1 MQNQIGNRISLWQI
15 LAISFI
21 IFITFVNADPQG
33 RRRRGGG
40 RGFAPGNSNADAN
53 ELVFSVNNQPEITVP
68 LDNLTRDTH
77 FLYYKVQFPGDVQTA
92 RVIRGPPD
100 VGFFFISPL
109 DDYTEFTSKT
119 MFAPG
124 ASARYP
130 GASDT
135 LSEPFG
141 LVGYIGFFL
150 LPRRMDPNHLM
161 AALTLQTDET
171 GPNSGETDFQL
182 LFFDF
187 TQLEHRASLTADSF
201 PERITIRKAALVHAP
216 HRYSRLTIYNAEKSR
231 YTSLAPHYQLL
242 TPFANAKY
250 VAAAESPPPG
260 PIPLPDMLD

>member
-1 MQNQIGNRISLWQI
+1 MHNRRGNRISLWQI
-15 LAISFI
+15 FAIGFV

-40 RGFAPGNSNADAN
+40 RGFASGNSNADAN
-53 ELVFSVNNQPEITVP
+53 ELVFSINNQPEITVP
-68 LDNLTRDTH
+68 LDNLSRDTH
-77 FLYYKVQFPGDVQTA
+77 FLYYEVQFPEEIETA
-92 RVIRGPPD
+92 RVVRGPPD
-100 VGFFFISPL
+100 VGFFFISRL
-109 DDYTEFTSKT
+109 EDYTEFTSKT

-124 ASARYP
+124 ASALYP

-141 LVGYIGFFL
+141 FIGYIGFFL
-150 LPRRMDPNHLM
+150 FPREMDPNHLM
-161 AALTLQTDET
+161 VALTLQTDET

-187 TQLEHRASLTADSF
+187 TNPEHRATLTGDSF
-201 PERITIRKAALVHAP
+201 PERITIRKAAFVHAP
-216 HRYSRLTIYNAEKSR
+216 DPYSRLTIYNAEKSR

-242 TPFANAKY
+242 MPFANAKY

-260 PIPLPDMLD
+260 PIPLPDGLN